1 MSAGAEAGLA
11 GRVGGLLR
19 RRKYELL
26 LAALLQHLFSPV
38 VLPDLDV
45 YTRYVWPVTM
55 VLLGLFSVGVFA
67 GRSRASRRFKDVMS
81 VVVVAFP
88 AIWWFATPTR
98 ALMVALSLSYFAFFL
113 VILLEVLRHLVRP
126 SYIDRD
132 LVSAAVCGYLLLLE
146 TSVFLMQALHYAVP
160 GSFRGFDASSAT
172 TVYLDLVYFCSVVVT
187 SIGFGDVTPAHHM
200 TKLAVSAVGMTGQ
213 MYSVV
218 LVGILISKY
227 TTATAERAREQ
238 GSTRAAESDLPRA
251 DADVSGP

>member
-1 MSAGAEAGLA
+1 VSS
-11 GRVGGLLR
+11 VLR

-38 VLPDLDV
+38 VLPDLDL
-45 YTRYVWPVTM
+45 YTRFVWPANM
-55 VLLGLFSVGVFA
+55 VLVGLFSVGIFA
-67 GRSRASRRFKDVMS
+67 GRSGASRVFKDVMS

-98 ALMVALSLSYFAFFL
+98 ALMVALSVSYFAFFL
-113 VILLEVLRHLVRP
+113 VILVEVLRHLLRP

-132 LVSAAVCGYLLLLE
+132 LVSAAVCGYLLLVE

-160 GSFRGFDASSAT
+160 GSFRGIDATSAT
-172 TVYLDLVYFCSVVVT
+172 TVYLDLVYFCSIVVT
-187 SIGFGDVTPAHHM
+187 TIGFGDVTPAHHV
-200 TKLAVSAVGMTGQ
+200 TKLAAAAVGMTGQ

-227 TTATAERAREQ
+227 TAATAERAPGR
-238 GSTRAAESDLPRA
+238 
-251 DADVSGP
+251 